1 VQASRLLTETN
12 AAVKDKTQLYSYPA
26 KWYTFCM
33 KTTLDLPDEIV
44 REMKLR
50 ALMQGR
56 TLRDLATEFLSQGLG
71 LAAPR
76 QASVPTQ
83 DAPFELSADGIPIFR
98 GRSDA
103 PAAHMTL
110 EQLLQ
115 LEQDAL
121 YSEDMQR
128 AGISV

>member
-1 VQASRLLTETN
+1 
-12 AAVKDKTQLYSYPA
+12 
-26 KWYTFCM
+26 M
-33 KTTLDLPDEIV
+33 KTTLDLPDELV

-56 TLRDLATEFLSQGLG
+56 TLRDLATDFLRQGLSKV
-71 LAAPR
+71 APKSTP
-76 QASVPTQ
+76 ALPPDS
-83 DAPFELSADGIPIFR
+83 PIYLNENGFPVFR
-98 GRSDA
+98 CGENA
-103 PAAHMTL
+103 PAQHMSL

>member
-1 VQASRLLTETN
+1 
-12 AAVKDKTQLYSYPA
+12 
-26 KWYTFCM
+26 M

-56 TLRDLATEFLSQGLG
+56 TMRDLAADFLRQGLG
-71 LAAPR
+71 MAAPSR
-76 QASVPTQ
+76 TAAFPS
-83 DAPFELSADGIPIFR
+83 DSPIQINENGFPVFR
-98 GRSDA
+98 SGNSA
-103 PAAHMTL
+103 PAQHMTI

-128 AGISV
+128 AGVSV

>member
-1 VQASRLLTETN
+1 
-12 AAVKDKTQLYSYPA
+12 
-26 KWYTFCM
+26 M

-50 ALMQGR
+50 AVMQGR
-56 TLRDLATEFLSQGLG
+56 TLRDLATDFLRQGLG
-71 LAAPR
+71 MTAPR
-76 QASVPTQ
+76 PVTTLPPDS
-83 DAPFELSADGIPIFR
+83 PIQINENGFPVFR
-98 GRSDA
+98 GGDNA
-103 PAAHMTL
+103 PAQHMTL

-121 YSEDMQR
+121 YNEDMQR

>member
-1 VQASRLLTETN
+1 
-12 AAVKDKTQLYSYPA
+12 
-26 KWYTFCM
+26 M
-33 KTTLDLPDEIV
+33 KTTLDLPDDIV

-50 ALMQGR
+50 ALLQGR
-56 TLRDLATEFLSQGLG
+56 TLRDLATDFLRQGLG
-71 LAAPR
+71 LTAPR
-76 QASVPTQ
+76 QAIKPAQ
-83 DAPFELSADGIPIFR
+83 DAPFDLSADGIPIFR

-103 PAAHMTL
+103 PAVHMTI

-128 AGISV
+128 AGISI

>member
-1 VQASRLLTETN
+1 
-12 AAVKDKTQLYSYPA
+12 
-26 KWYTFCM
+26 M
-33 KTTLDLPDEIV
+33 KTTLDLPDDLV

-56 TLRDLATEFLSQGLG
+56 TLRDLAADFLRQGLG
-71 LAAPR
+71 GAVPR
-76 QASVPTQ
+76 QAAAPAQ
-83 DAPFELSADGIPIFR
+83 DVPFELSADGIPIFR
-98 GRSDA
+98 GGPNA
-103 PAAHMTL
+103 PASQMSL
-110 EQLLQ
+110 PQLLQ

>member
-1 VQASRLLTETN
+1 
-12 AAVKDKTQLYSYPA
+12 
-26 KWYTFCM
+26 M

-56 TLRDLATEFLSQGLG
+56 TLRDLATDFLRQGLG
-71 LAAPR
+71 MAPPQR
-76 QASVPTQ
+76 VTTLPPDSAIQINENGF
-83 DAPFELSADGIPIFR
+83 PFFR
-98 GRSDA
+98 SGNSA
-103 PAAHMTL
+103 PAQHMTI

-128 AGISV
+128 AGVSV

>member
-1 VQASRLLTETN
+1 MQSGSFTA
-12 AAVKDKTQLYSYPA
+12 TQLAS
-26 KWYTFCM
+26 KLVRM

-44 REMKLR
+44 REMKLL
-50 ALMQGR
+50 AGMQGR
-56 TLRDLATEFLSQGLG
+56 TLRDLATEFLRQGLG
-71 LAAPR
+71 LSAPQ
-76 QASVPTQ
+76 QATQ
-83 DAPFELSADGIPIFR
+83 LPPDSPIQINENGFPVFR
-98 GRSDA
+98 GGDDA
-103 PAAHMTL
+103 PAQHMTL

>member
-1 VQASRLLTETN
+1 
-12 AAVKDKTQLYSYPA
+12 
-26 KWYTFCM
+26 M
-33 KTTLDLPDEIV
+33 KTTLDLPDELV
-44 REMKLR
+44 RELKMR

-56 TLRDLATEFLSQGLG
+56 TLRDLATEFLRQGLG
-71 LAAPR
+71 LAEPKP
-76 QASVPTQ
+76 PTALPP
-83 DAPFELSADGIPIFR
+83 DSPIQINENGFPVFR
-98 GRSDA
+98 GSDNA
-103 PAAHMTL
+103 PAQHMTL

>member
-1 VQASRLLTETN
+1 
-12 AAVKDKTQLYSYPA
+12 
-26 KWYTFCM
+26 M
-33 KTTLDLPDEIV
+33 KTTLDLPDDLV

-56 TLRDLATEFLSQGLG
+56 TLRDLATDFLRQGLG
-71 LAAPR
+71 LAAPKP
-76 QASVPTQ
+76 PT
-83 DAPFELSADGIPIFR
+83 ELPPDSPIQINENGFPVFR
-98 GRSDA
+98 GGDNA
-103 PAAHMTL
+103 PARHMTV
-110 EQLLQ
+110 EQLLR

>member
-1 VQASRLLTETN
+1 
-12 AAVKDKTQLYSYPA
+12 
-26 KWYTFCM
+26 M
-33 KTTLDLPDEIV
+33 KTTLDLPDEII

-56 TLRDLATEFLSQGLG
+56 TLRDLATEFLRQGLG
-71 LAAPR
+71 MAPPLR
-76 QASVPTQ
+76 VTPLPPDS
-83 DAPFELSADGIPIFR
+83 PIQINENGFPVFR
-98 GRSDA
+98 CGNNA
-103 PAAHMTL
+103 PAQHMTI

-121 YSEDMQR
+121 YNEDMQR